1 MITFIVTKDDNTKT
15 IQFSTEGTL
24 LDLKKE
30 IIKQYELSC
39 KYIDVI
45 SNVERPIRVL
55 GKFNYDKG
63 LQPRTLDNYP
73 FDRYGIDER
82 TIPITFEINDEY
94 KPIIKKASVNNNGP
108 ASKYVPPN
116 RQNIVEE
123 EKVHAS
129 QAQYDLNNI
138 NDFPSL

>member
-1 MITFIVTKDDNTKT
+1 MIIFIITKDDVTKT

-30 IIKQYELSC
+30 IIKQYELEC

-94 KPIIKKASVNNNGP
+94 KPI
-108 ASKYVPPN
+108 
-116 RQNIVEE
+116 
-123 EKVHAS
+123 
-129 QAQYDLNNI
+129 
-138 NDFPSL
+138 

>member
-15 IQFSTEGTL
+15 IQFSNDGTM

-30 IIKQYELSC
+30 IIKLFELDC
-39 KYIDVI
+39 EYIDII

-55 GKFNYDKG
+55 GKFNFDKG

-73 FDRYGIDER
+73 FNRFGIDER
-82 TIPITFEINDEY
+82 TIPISFTEEKNY
-94 KPIIKKASVNNNGP
+94 LPIIKKSSINSSS

-116 RQNIVEE
+116 GQSLDVKNDEPT
-123 EKVHAS
+123 
-129 QAQYDLNNI
+129 YDLNNK
-138 NDFPSL
+138 NEFPSLC

>member
-15 IQFSTEGTL
+15 IQFSNEGTL

-94 KPIIKKASVNNNGP
+94 KPIIKKASVNNRS

-116 RQNIVEE
+116 GQSMEVKETPKEAEFNIESE
-123 EKVHAS
+123 
-129 QAQYDLNNI
+129 L
-138 NDFPSL
+138 DFPSL

>member
-1 MITFIVTKDDNTKT
+1 MITFIVTKDDVTKT
-15 IQFSTEGTL
+15 IQFSTDGTL

-30 IIKQYELSC
+30 IINQYELSC

-73 FDRYGIDER
+73 FNRYGIDER

-94 KPIIKKASVNNNGP
+94 KPIIKKSNVNNDK

-123 EKVHAS
+123 TVHPN
-129 QAQYDLNNI
+129 QAQYDLNNLD
-138 NDFPSL
+138 DFPSL

>member
-1 MITFIVTKDDNTKT
+1 MITFIVTKDNVTKT

-30 IIKQYELSC
+30 IINLFGLSC

-94 KPIIKKASVNNNGP
+94 KPIIKKASTNNGT

-123 EKVHAS
+123 ETVHPC
-129 QAQYDLNNI
+129 QAQYDLNNPD
-138 NDFPSL
+138 DFPSL

>member
-123 EKVHAS
+123 EKVHPS

>member
-1 MITFIVTKDDNTKT
+1 MITFIVTKDDVTKT
-15 IQFSTEGTL
+15 IQFSTDGTL
-24 LDLKKE
+24 LNLKKE
-30 IIKQYELSC
+30 IINQYELSC

-73 FDRYGIDER
+73 FNRYGIDER

-94 KPIIKKASVNNNGP
+94 KPIIKKSNVNNDKS
-108 ASKYVPPN
+108 SKYVPPN

-123 EKVHAS
+123 TVHS
-129 QAQYDLNNI
+129 NQAQYNLNNH